1 MLMKLKCH
9 DTSTSTKNHLGIEI
23 TVRFSHQVET
33 CPVSRLRW
41 VQKFEPNICVSTAS
55 RDFPSMSLKSE
66 YVSFSCQVGTAA
78 PAKAF
83 QFFSGHR
90 SGCIS
95 KCFKKT
101 VWYIPAV
108 YMLDATV
115 LKPASYISDLDHP
128 HSQELPKEAQQ
139 QAAEPLG

>member
-9 DTSTSTKNHLGIEI
+9 DASTSTKNHLGIEI

-66 YVSFSCQVGTAA
+66 YVSFSCQVGTLTIGSQKFLITIDFIDSARNINFDLKIDISRSKSRNLNFFDIGA
-78 PAKAF
+78 NIEISILKYRNLNF
-83 QFFSGHR
+83 EISESQF
-90 SGCIS
+90 
-95 KCFKKT
+95 
-101 VWYIPAV
+101 
-108 YMLDATV
+108 
-115 LKPASYISDLDHP
+115 
-128 HSQELPKEAQQ
+128 
-139 QAAEPLG
+139 